1 MTSGVCANSYRGRR
15 CESGVSLRSGSA
27 SRHRR
32 RYNGFRGCFRQLLR
46 NVPVSIRTVDLV
58 KRYKS
63 GDNDL
68 VIFENL
74 NFQVHA
80 GERVALVGESG
91 AGKSTLLHLLGGLD
105 RPTKGNIFFADHDIT
120 GFGEPEI
127 AAFRNRE
134 IGFVW
139 QTHYLLPEFTAEE
152 NVMMPLLVRGVP
164 RSSARHPAL
173 AMLEEVGLKARSH
186 HRAGELSGGEQQRV
200 VLARAL
206 VGNPGVL
213 LADEPTGNLDYRT
226 GNMIGDLFD
235 DLHRNHR
242 LTSVFVTHNLEFAKR
257 CDRILKL
264 EQGSL
269 VDLQREDPA
278 RTTAS
283 REGGTEYV

>member
-1 MTSGVCANSYRGRR
+1 
-15 CESGVSLRSGSA
+15 
-27 SRHRR
+27 
-32 RYNGFRGCFRQLLR
+32 
-46 NVPVSIRTVDLV
+46 VSIRTSELE

-74 NFQVHA
+74 NLRVDP

-105 RPTKGNIFFADHDIT
+105 RPSRGKIFFGDQEIT
-120 GFGEPEI
+120 GFSEPEM
-127 AAFRNRE
+127 ANFRNRQ

-139 QTHYLLPEFTAEE
+139 QTHYLLPEFTALE
-152 NVMMPLLVRGVP
+152 NVMMPMLVRGV
-164 RSSARHPAL
+164 SQASATGPAMT
-173 AMLEEVGLKARSH
+173 MLTEVGLKPRAA

-206 VGNPGVL
+206 VGSPAVL

-226 GNMIGDLFD
+226 GDMIGNLFD
-235 DLHRNHR
+235 ELHRNHG

-264 EQGSL
+264 EQGCL
-269 VDLQREDPA
+269 VDLQREDEP
-278 RTTAS
+278 RTTAR